1 MFRKFF
7 AIQVA
12 FIAIACLLFNQPSQA
27 DEPIDIQDFIT
38 ALNDV
43 MTNISKDKQGI
54 PGIIQEVEMHISAI
68 YKKDQTGN
76 VRIFVVPYDANFTSP
91 TVHKLILRWRP
102 KHLPQGNVSF
112 PSALLPLMMQQS
124 SSAHGL
130 TPEQQQKLR
139 ELLPKMP
146 EKKPEDKQQNEQ
158 QK

>member
-102 KHLPQGNVSF
+102 KHLPQGNVITTHDAAIF
-112 PSALLPLMMQQS
+112 FCTWTHTRA
-124 SSAHGL
+124 AAKIEGAA
-130 TPEQQQKLR
+130 
-139 ELLPKMP
+139 PKNAG
-146 EKKPEDKQQNEQ
+146 KKA
-158 QK
+158 